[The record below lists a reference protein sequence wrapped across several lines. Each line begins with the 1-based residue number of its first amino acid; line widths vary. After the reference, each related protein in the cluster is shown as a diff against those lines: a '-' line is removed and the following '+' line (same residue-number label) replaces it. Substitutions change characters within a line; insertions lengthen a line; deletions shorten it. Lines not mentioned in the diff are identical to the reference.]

1 MSNPIDALICAISGA
16 GSRLEMPAPE
26 RASAL
31 DLIRHR
37 LFPEPFRSPHAPHAA
52 PTSPLAC
59 LAAAPA
65 TAAEAPIE
73 TGAPKPLP
81 PLAFQTMDGQE
92 TTLAAFKGKVV
103 VLNLWATWCAPCR
116 EEMPSLDRLQA
127 QFADRDV
134 IVLALSVDRA
144 GPERVQQ
151 FLDEIG
157 VKQVHV
163 YRDPK
168 AAATR
173 AVKVPGLPA
182 TILVDRQGREAGRVL
197 GIAHGTAPR
206 RWRRSS
212 SCWPS
217 RQAEARAPRQARSAV
232 LQRHRPCDQ
241 PARPVIEHPGTTAAE
256 VRCRALAV
264 AAL

>member
-1 MSNPIDALICAISGA
+1 MRRTV
-16 GSRLEMPAPE
+16 RLVLA
-26 RASAL
+26 
-31 DLIRHR
+31 
-37 LFPEPFRSPHAPHAA
+37 
-52 PTSPLAC
+52 LAC

-65 TAAEAPIE
+65 LAAEAPIQ
-73 TGAPKPLP
+73 TGEPKPLP
-81 PLAFQTMDGQE
+81 SLAFQAMDGQE
-92 TTLAAFKGKVV
+92 TTLEAFKGKVV

-197 GIAHGTAPR
+197 GIAAWDG
-206 RWRRSS
+206 
-212 SCWPS
+212 
-217 RQAEARAPRQARSAV
+217 
-232 LQRHRPCDQ
+232 
-241 PARPVIEHPGTTAAE
+241 PA
-256 VRCRALAV
+256 AV
-264 AAL
+264 AAVEHLLAEPAG